1 MYLISLKGGCKRE
14 IFIRKLQIVRNLA
27 LAEPEAHQS
36 IDRKEEMRRR
46 NKIQL
51 PSLSNPS
58 EGRNVGFSSASLQ
71 DELNEETDPLP
82 LKKNVKKVQIL
93 ELDDDETSEPE
104 YDSIFK
110 RADMKVL
117 NLEDMDESVAST
129 ATPSTERVIAE
140 KDYVRLL
147 DKEDKKDIIDQ
158 IKRYGDGSHNDMD
171 DFEDEKLPVSNNE
184 RHLEKEKRK
193 RLIQEALNE
202 NEGVSK
208 WEESLMGRVQVN
220 RGPTLPQMCQ
230 SLQHDHLAS
239 TLSKLQLRKMQ
250 LRIQLESMK
259 DEKESLHKRRGDLIE
274 RINQLGAGPL

>member
-1 MYLISLKGGCKRE
+1 MK
-14 IFIRKLQIVRNLA
+14 
-27 LAEPEAHQS
+27 
-36 IDRKEEMRRR
+36 RR

-51 PSLSNPS
+51 SSLNNRS
-58 EGRNVGFSSASLQ
+58 EGRNLGFSSPSLQ
-71 DELNEETDPLP
+71 DELYEETDPLP
-82 LKKNVKKVQIL
+82 LRRDVKKVQIL
-93 ELDDDETSEPE
+93 ELDDDEISEPE

-110 RADMKVL
+110 RAHMKVL
-117 NLEDMDESVAST
+117 NLEDMDEPVAST
-129 ATPSTERVIAE
+129 ATPLTERVITE

-158 IKRYGDGSHNDMD
+158 IKRYGDGSDNDMD
-171 DFEDEKLPVSNNE
+171 EFEDEKLPVSNSE
-184 RHLEKEKRK
+184 QHLEKEKRK

-202 NEGVSK
+202 KEGVSK
-208 WEESLMGRVQVN
+208 WEDSLMSRAQVN

-274 RINQLGAGPL
+274 RINQLGAGSL